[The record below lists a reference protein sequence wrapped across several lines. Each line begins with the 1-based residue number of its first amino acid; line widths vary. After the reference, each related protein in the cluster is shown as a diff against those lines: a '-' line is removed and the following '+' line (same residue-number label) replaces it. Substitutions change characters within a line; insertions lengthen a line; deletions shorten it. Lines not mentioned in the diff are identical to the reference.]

1 MRIQITTTRKPRNR
15 RSPSCW
21 VGTPARNIPRDT
33 TTREEPDTYRIAR
46 PLGSVH
52 PSADVV
58 EVRTVGL
65 GVIGA
70 DTTAGVGG
78 LAGGVDVAVARFQVT
93 GETGI
98 TDRAATTGV

>member
-1 MRIQITTTRKPRNR
+1 MRIQITGARKPRNWR
-15 RSPSCW
+15 PPSRW
-21 VGTPARNIPRDT
+21 VGIPARNIPRDT
-33 TTREEPDTYRIAR
+33 TAREEPDTDRIAR
-46 PLGSVH
+46 PLCGIH
-52 PSADVV
+52 PSTDVV

-65 GVIGA
+65 GVICA